1 MSKWGIEE
9 KETID
14 AIEKIKFNGYILNVA
29 AGDGR
34 FNNKILESADKVI
47 AIDILESELKL
58 LKEDCHES
66 LKDKL
71 FTKVLDI
78 TQKIPFEDDK
88 FDGIFCTGTLHL
100 FKKETIAKIL
110 EEMSRVLKKNGK
122 ILLDF
127 ATDIRR
133 LDKNNNPVI
142 FDDEG
147 NYHTE
152 EAIDFFKEQLNN
164 FDLNIE
170 VSKFI
175 EEDLEEG
182 VGYSFIEGNFLIIS
196 GKKIK

>member
-1 MSKWGIEE
+1 MSKWGNEE

-34 FNNKILESADKVI
+34 FNNKILESADKVM

-58 LKEDCHES
+58 LKEDCYED

-71 FTKVLDI
+71 FTKVVDI

-88 FDGIFCTGTLHL
+88 FDGIFCSGTLHL
-100 FKKETIAKIL
+100 FNKETIAKIL
-110 EEMSRVLKKNGK
+110 EEMSRILKENGK

-152 EAIDFFKEQLNN
+152 EAIEFFKEQLNN

-170 VSKFI
+170 VFTFI
-175 EEDLEEG
+175 EEDLEED
-182 VGYSFIEGNFLIIS
+182 VGYNFIEGNFLIIS

>member
-34 FNNKILESADKVI
+34 FNNKILEYADKVM

-71 FTKVLDI
+71 FTKVVDI

-88 FDGIFCTGTLHL
+88 FDGIFCTGALHL
-100 FKKETIAKIL
+100 FNKKTIAKIL
-110 EEMSRVLKKNGK
+110 EEMSRVLKVNGK

-133 LDKNNNPVI
+133 IDKNNNLVI

-164 FDLNIE
+164 FDLSIE

-182 VGYSFIEGNFLIIS
+182 VGYNFIEGNFLIIS